1 MIFKLLDVLGLRG
14 KIAIVGI
21 AKRLEEI
28 YYPGDSVPLYLDK
41 KSESLKIIQF
51 LRNEAHR
58 FGITLH
64 RNKRS
69 KSAIQSELEQIPSV
83 GKQTITTLLRKFKS
97 AKRVKS
103 ATLEELVAEVGNT
116 RAKIIFDYFNKKS

>member
-1 MIFKLLDVLGLRG
+1 M
-14 KIAIVGI
+14 
-21 AKRLEEI
+21 EEI

-103 ATLEELVAEVGNT
+103 ATLEELVAEVGNA

>member
-1 MIFKLLDVLGLRG
+1 M
-14 KIAIVGI
+14 
-21 AKRLEEI
+21 
-28 YYPGDSVPLYLDK
+28 YLDK
-41 KSESLKIIQF
+41 KSESLKVIQF

-69 KSAIQSELEQIPSV
+69 KTAIESELEQVPAI

-97 AKRVKS
+97 VKRVKN
-103 ATLEELVAEVGNT
+103 ATFEELKAEIGSS
-116 RAKIIFDYFNKKS
+116 RAQKIVDYFNISRP

>member
-1 MIFKLLDVLGLRG
+1 M
-14 KIAIVGI
+14 
-21 AKRLEEI
+21 
-28 YYPGDSVPLYLDK
+28 
-41 KSESLKIIQF
+41 
-51 LRNEAHR
+51 
-58 FGITLH
+58 
-64 RNKRS
+64 
-69 KSAIQSELEQIPSV
+69 PSV